1 MMKLLCIG
9 RSLGR
14 TGSKLSGG
22 GVLRVQSTLLDHL
35 RRSGFDLSLFYL
47 NRVEHESPAPCGLVP
62 EFGAPEE
69 RQLNRCMPRIL
80 RRLLALARGS
90 DVVFGMQ
97 DGRPIDLAILV
108 GRMTRRPVVGWIH
121 NLPGRSTEDFPGG
134 HPWIT
139 RHLYPRANRLVAVSK
154 GIAEDLAKWSP
165 GSAHNVV
172 SLPNPVSVAEVKR
185 LGESPPPEWAGAIFA
200 RRTLVGMGWL
210 NRRKGFDLLLQSFA
224 AVVRMG
230 HDINLLILGEG
241 EERVGLEAQAESLGL
256 HDRVFMPGYQPNP
269 YPLLSRAEA
278 FVLSSRHEGL
288 PTVILEA
295 MSMGVPVIA
304 FDCPFGPADILD
316 RGRFGLLVPAE
327 NPQAMADAIGRL
339 VSSMKLRARFREFG
353 LERAMQYDTGAVTK
367 KFEALFLELLNGD
380 GHTKH

>member
-35 RRSGFDLSLFYL
+35 RQSGFDLSLFYL

-69 RQLNRCMPRIL
+69 GQLNRHMHRVL
-80 RRLLALARGS
+80 WRLARLARRN
-90 DVVFGMQ
+90 DAVFGMQ

-108 GRMTRRPVVGWIH
+108 GRLAGRPVVGWIH
-121 NLPGRSTEDFPGG
+121 NLPGRSAQDFPGG

-139 RHLYPRANRLVAVSK
+139 RYLYPCATRLVAVSR
-154 GIAEDLAKWSP
+154 GIAEDLVRWSP
-165 GSAHNVV
+165 GSAKKVV
-172 SLPNPVSVAEVKR
+172 SLPNPVNVAEVRR
-185 LGESPPPEWAGAIFA
+185 LGKMPLPGWARAIFA

-210 NRRKGFDLLLQSFA
+210 TRRKGFDLLLESFA
-224 AVVRMG
+224 RVVQAG
-230 HDINLLILGEG
+230 HDSNLLLLGEG
-241 EERVGLEAQAESLGL
+241 EERATLQAQADSLGL
-256 HDRVFMPGYQPNP
+256 HGRVFLPGYQPNP
-269 YPLLSRAEA
+269 YPLLSRAKG

-288 PTVILEA
+288 PTVLLEA
-295 MSMGVPVIA
+295 MSLGVPVVS

-316 RGRFGLLVPAE
+316 GGRCGLLVPPE
-327 NPQAMADAIGRL
+327 NPEAMADAINNLLTSGDL
-339 VSSMKLRARFREFG
+339 QVLFRGIGF
-353 LERAMQYDTGAVTK
+353 ERAMQFDTSAVTK
-367 KFEALFLELLNGD
+367 RFETLFLDLLNGHND
-380 GHTKH
+380 HKH